1 MTKADPVN
9 LAHQF
14 MDLNVDDFRM
24 FWTIVG
30 FEWDQE
36 DGDIEEQWFH
46 CGKTMRPT
54 ELAVIS
60 AMHSAVASGQKS
72 AARDRSAS

>member
-1 MTKADPVN
+1 MSKTDPIN

-14 MDLNVDDFRM
+14 MGLNVDDFRM

-30 FEWDQE
+30 FEWEQE
-36 DGDIEEQWFH
+36 DGDIEAQWFH
-46 CGKTMRPT
+46 CGKTMCQT

-60 AMHSAVASGQKS
+60 AMQSAVASGRKS
-72 AARDRSAS
+72 AARSGEST

>member
-1 MTKADPVN
+1 MSKTDPME
-9 LAHQF
+9 LAQKF
-14 MDLNVDDFRM
+14 MGLNADDFRM

-36 DGDIEEQWFH
+36 DGDLEAQWFY
-46 CGKTMRPT
+46 CGKQMRPT

-60 AMHSAVASGQKS
+60 AMHSAVASGRKS
-72 AARDRSAS
+72 AEAKP